1 MSTLSVDN
9 YPEPGKRPLS
19 STTPTIIERPDGSVH
34 LAIGASGGSL
44 IFGSV
49 LQVILGLDEWGL
61 DVSQAIEY
69 GRVHDQ
75 LYPLTVAVDSI
86 IPDDIVKALEDRHHN
101 VTGSVLFLLVY
112 RCIANM
118 SCY

>member
-1 MSTLSVDN
+1 M
-9 YPEPGKRPLS
+9 
-19 STTPTIIERPDGSVH
+19 
-34 LAIGASGGSL
+34 

-69 GRVHDQ
+69 GRVYDQ
-75 LYPLTVAVDSI
+75 LYPSTVAVDSI

-101 VTGSVLFLLVY
+101 VTGSVLFLVVY

-118 SCY
+118 SIY